1 MKNVITFLMCTLC
14 VFTTVAQSDLS
25 GNPIAIPE
33 RTPALEALY
42 QEAKYLDENGTAVQ
56 INANR
61 LAIRAAWQ
69 VVDPAVAALYAPLVT
84 EQSIF
89 VGGNPGYIPTE
100 IKERPEAPD
109 APEDWG
115 VDLMI
120 KEGFIDGI
128 SMDVTK
134 ADGHIYIGVYENLMD
149 FGGTADS
156 LHVYRSTNHGVSFD
170 KFKGIEAVNP
180 IRKIQL
186 ISLDGTGDN
195 YLLAFLSFQNGQ
207 FQVVRWNMATGAQ
220 SLGTIASDVK
230 DFSVS
235 RNYPGATSSQRVFAT
250 YIKNDDGVYS
260 ARSTAG
266 DYGFGWVDEANLGIV
281 GEQISFTYGRDGG
294 CFTVFV
300 GKNSRSL
307 RGKTNPDSNDPAAWG
322 PHETLM
328 EGSVTE
334 VINPTIRAAKVAIP
348 NEKVVVW
355 ASQRAAGTTDHFDG
369 IGLMRESGSGYTKFS
384 DFAAGAGG
392 WSIVQTD
399 GWLRRNND
407 VQEIQ
412 FSYVRYKLDGSEN
425 NSNRALTFNGT
436 GFDPFEGVADS
447 DVNVFAGFPSAIAE
461 TNDNEPCMAFAG
473 TYEGFGRNLYFD
485 RKSNMLD
492 VADNSFENFKFYPN
506 PTQDVLNLSSKN
518 NIDNVAIFS
527 LLGQKVL
534 DVSVNQN
541 TSSINLE
548 SLTQGV
554 YVMKVT
560 IDGTVAS
567 YKIIKQ

>member
-195 YLLAFLSFQNGQ
+195 YLLTFLSFQNGQ

-307 RGKTNPDSNDPAAWG
+307 RGKTNPDSNDPAAWE

>member
-14 VFTTVAQSDLS
+14 VLSTVAQNDLS
-25 GNPIAIPE
+25 GNSIAIPE
-33 RTPALEALY
+33 KNQTLEALY
-42 QEAKYLDENGTAVQ
+42 QEAKYLDENGTAAQ

-61 LAIRAAWQ
+61 LAIKNAWQ
-69 VVDPAVAALYAPLVT
+69 QIDPNVAALYKPLET
-84 EQSIF
+84 PQSLF
-89 VGGNPGYIPTE
+89 VGGDETTFPTE
-100 IKERPEAPD
+100 IRERPEAPD

-115 VDLMI
+115 VDLLI
-120 KEGFIDGI
+120 KEGFIDGL

-134 ADGHIYIGVYENLMD
+134 TDGHIYIGAYENLMD

-170 KFKGIEAVNP
+170 KFKGIEAVSP

-186 ISLDGTGDN
+186 ISLDGSGDN
-195 YLLAFLSFQNGQ
+195 YLLAFLSFENGL
-207 FQVVRWNMATGAQ
+207 FQVVRWNMATGDF
-220 SLGTIASDVK
+220 SLGTISSDVK

-250 YIKNDDGVYS
+250 YIKNDDVVYS

-266 DYGFGWVDEANLGIV
+266 DYGLGWVDEASLGLI

-300 GKNSRSL
+300 GKNTRSL
-307 RGKTNPDSNDPAAWG
+307 RGKTNPDSNDPASWG
-322 PHETLM
+322 PSETLVD
-328 EGSVTE
+328 GSVTE
-334 VINPTIRAAKVAIP
+334 VINPTVRAAKLGIP

-355 ASQRAAGTTDHFDG
+355 ASQRDAGTTDHFDG

-384 DFAAGAGG
+384 DFAAGSGG
-392 WSIVQTD
+392 WSIAHTD
-399 GWLRRNND
+399 GWVRRTND

-412 FSYVRYKLDGSEN
+412 FSYVRHKLDGSEN

-436 GFDPFEGVADS
+436 SFNPFEGVADS
-447 DVNVFAGFPSAIAE
+447 SVNVFAGYPSAIAE
-461 TNDNEPCMAFAG
+461 TRDNEPCMAFAG
-473 TYEGFGRNLYFD
+473 TYNGFGRNLYFD
-485 RKSNMLD
+485 RKSTLH
-492 VADNSFENFKFYPN
+492 VADSNFENFKFYPN
-506 PTQDVLNLSSKN
+506 PAQHVINLSAKN
-518 NIDNVAIFS
+518 TIDNVAIFS

-541 TSSINLE
+541 TSSINVE

-554 YVMKVT
+554 YVMRVT
-560 IDGTVAS
+560 IDGAAAS

>member
-307 RGKTNPDSNDPAAWG
+307 RGKTNPDSNDPAAWE

>member
-1 MKNVITFLMCTLC
+1 MCTLC

-307 RGKTNPDSNDPAAWG
+307 RGKTNPDSNDPAAWE